1 LIGPSFQATSV
12 KLQIITLAAKLLV
25 LCRNAEIIRL
35 LSRYVFSLAR
45 YDINYDVRDRARML
59 ASLLGTVYQ
68 DIDSE
73 VERED
78 RGGVVL
84 RPEQVKLVLFE
95 GKSSMASTIED
106 LRKSHSGCLP

>member
-1 LIGPSFQATSV
+1 MIGLSFQATSV

-45 YDINYDVRDRARML
+45 YDFNYDVRDRARML
-59 ASLLGTVYQ
+59 ASLLGTIYQ
-68 DIDSE
+68 DIDE

-78 RGGVVL
+78 RGGVIL

-95 GKSSMASTIED
+95 GKSIMHSSIDD
-106 LRKSHSGCLP
+106 LCKSKSDRL